1 MYNRDMKFPRD
12 LLLFLYWIY
21 FKPLSLHARI
31 NRIHPALENTPALL
45 TRSDQPL
52 ERSFKSLALF
62 HILVTPWLLGLGTAL
77 VLSWLG
83 MDVNRVML
91 AFYLFIVIVL
101 SLTFRV
107 VFCIAFLLPF
117 SIMVAIWSS
126 TPFNPL
132 LGALFSLAL
141 GFAYGLTGNT
151 ARWGLIASLVYGVVF
166 SFLLGFPGGLLIG
179 AAFLAGYFR
188 IVFYILEAPLAWIL
202 GTLASGRDAP
212 GLWKLN
218 PVNWDELIWLPLP
231 RLDRHLLALQQ
242 QNGPAAQDAFSHVRR
257 SFHQRW
263 AAERILKQDVV
274 QE

>member
-1 MYNRDMKFPRD
+1 MKFPRD
-12 LLLFLYWIY
+12 LLRFLYWIY
-21 FKPLSLHARI
+21 FQPLSLHVRI
-31 NRIHPALENTPALL
+31 GRIHPALENTPALL
-45 TRSDQPL
+45 TPSDQPL
-52 ERSFKSLALF
+52 ERAFKSLALF
-62 HILVTPWLLGLGTAL
+62 HILVTPWLLGLSTAL
-77 VLSWLG
+77 VLSRMG

-151 ARWGLIASLVYGVVF
+151 ARWGLIASLVYGVVL
-166 SFLLGFPGGLLIG
+166 SFLLGFPGGVLIG

-202 GTLASGRDAP
+202 GTLAGGRDAP

-231 RLDRHLLALQQ
+231 RLERHLLALQQ
-242 QNGPAAQDAFSHVRR
+242 QNGPAAQDAISYVKG
-257 SFHQRW
+257 SIHQRW
-263 AAERILKQDVV
+263 AAERILKQGMA